1 MYFTRCVISKDF
13 QTDSPH
19 CSRIGIQST
28 LLVLTSIE
36 WHLKSADVKTAFLQG
51 KKSREKS
58 IYDHQKKPT
67 PNKIWR
73 LQKWAYG
80 LAEARKYWYLRVKE
94 DSIKL
99 GAIIT
104 SSDQGIFF
112 RKGNTALEGIHIYHV
127 DDIVYGG
134 ANKFE

>member
-1 MYFTRCVISKDF
+1 M
-13 QTDSPH
+13 
-19 CSRIGIQST
+19 
-28 LLVLTSIE
+28 
-36 WHLKSADVKTAFLQG
+36 KSADVKTAFLQR
-51 KKSREKS
+51 KKIEREKS

-73 LQKWAYG
+73 LQKRVYG
-80 LAEARKYWYLRVKE
+80 LAEARKYWYLPVKE
-94 DSIKL
+94 DLIKL

-104 SSDQGIFF
+104 STDPGILF
-112 RKGNTALEGIHIYHV
+112 RKENISLEGIHV